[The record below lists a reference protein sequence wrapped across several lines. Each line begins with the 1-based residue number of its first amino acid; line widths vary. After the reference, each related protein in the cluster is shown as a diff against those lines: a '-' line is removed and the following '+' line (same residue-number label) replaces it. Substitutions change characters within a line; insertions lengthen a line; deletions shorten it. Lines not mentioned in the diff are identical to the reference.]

1 VPMNSVFID
10 LTKAFDTVSRE
21 ALWKI
26 LLKLDCPTK
35 FINIIKQLHEG
46 MQERVSSES
55 QFSDSFPIKFIRGQ
69 NN

>member
-1 VPMNSVFID
+1 MNSVFID

>member
-1 VPMNSVFID
+1 MNSVFID

-46 MQERVSSES
+46 MEERVSSES